1 MAPIRHKN
9 LLRLT
14 DAAPFTTTK
23 QKIHTQVFKLPNSVL
38 AKEVICCAH
47 FIYHNKTYEKKED
60 NPLYNP
66 NKKRIMMP
74 KPSRY
79 TREQLMEFFLQNK
92 TIKLQSMDLAYIWA
106 QIFLY
111 SRSLTQEID
120 SKNLK
125 PDTTSWD
132 RGSWDGIVPN
142 VRLIEIVLSD
152 EF

>member
-1 MAPIRHKN
+1 
-9 LLRLT
+9 
-14 DAAPFTTTK
+14 
-23 QKIHTQVFKLPNSVL
+23 
-38 AKEVICCAH
+38 
-47 FIYHNKTYEKKED
+47 
-60 NPLYNP
+60 
-66 NKKRIMMP
+66 MMP